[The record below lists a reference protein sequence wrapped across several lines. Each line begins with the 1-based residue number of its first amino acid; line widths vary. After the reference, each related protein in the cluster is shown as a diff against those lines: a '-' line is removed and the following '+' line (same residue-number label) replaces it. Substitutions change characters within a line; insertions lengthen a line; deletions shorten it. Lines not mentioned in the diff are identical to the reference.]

1 MRVEVPEREAG
12 GERHV
17 ADLPLEMDVEGEVR
31 DTQVVDALFSWL
43 VSLAGD
49 AAGDGQ
55 MILLSIRLH
64 RKRNEEEA
72 DALRGGTVLALLVAL
87 RVLRSVP

>member
-31 DTQVVDALFSWL
+31 DMQVVDALFSRL

-55 MILLSIRLH
+55 MILDVVISCR
-64 RKRNEEEA
+64 
-72 DALRGGTVLALLVAL
+72 
-87 RVLRSVP
+87 RVT